1 MVTVTLRRWGHFQLG
16 MAVRGG
22 VWRSAGLEII
32 KPVKKSVNGLL
43 YAFKHES
50 VNC

>member
-32 KPVKKSVNGLL
+32 KPVKKVSMVCYMHSSTNQ
-43 YAFKHES
+43 
-50 VNC
+50 